1 VRRATVAAWCAAVV
15 VAMSAAVGPGSVAPA
30 GAEVADADPR
40 GVTRAS
46 VTVAGIVTGDATT
59 AGADVGAQARFL
71 RENLRGGVFGRR
83 IVMTGVESDGG
94 AAGANSAAVAKLAG
108 SVFALVPVLTPVLDI
123 AALERL
129 GVPFFGAATSTSWT
143 GSRFGFG
150 YTGAQAVERP
160 VVASPAWGRTLRTL
174 LGTTSGK
181 TAIVAVDAT
190 PLGASLAAQAGASL
204 RATGFRVLDPVTV
217 PAGADPGVTAA
228 TLTATR
234 PDVVLVLTAPAT
246 AASLA
251 ARIGA
256 LGFTGTIGSAG
267 LYDPAN
273 PAIANGVTALT
284 TTAPLEQD
292 TPATRRMIADVKA
305 IRPDQA
311 VTPAVAAG
319 YWSADL
325 FVAALRATGRNLTAS
340 RFLTAANRDF
350 HHEVPATVG
359 PTTWP
364 AMHTTGVPCG
374 ALVQSDGTRY
384 FLAVPYTCGKP
395 VKVSTG
401 TVRR

>member
-1 VRRATVAAWCAAVV
+1 
-15 VAMSAAVGPGSVAPA
+15 MSAAVAPGPVTPA
-30 GAEVADADPR
+30 AAEVADADPR

-71 RENLRGGVFGRR
+71 RANLRGGVFGRH
-83 IVMTGVESDGG
+83 ITITSVESDGG
-94 AAGANSAAVAKLAG
+94 AAATNSAAVTKLAS
-108 SVFALVPVLTPVLDI
+108 SVFALVPVLTPVLDV

-129 GVPFFGAATSTSWT
+129 GVPFFGAATSTAWT
-143 GSRFGFG
+143 GSRTGFGF
-150 YTGAQAVERP
+150 TGAQAVERP
-160 VVASPAWGRTLRTL
+160 VLASPAWGGTLRTL

-181 TAIVAVDAT
+181 AAIVAVDAT

-217 PAGADPGVTAA
+217 PAGADAGATAT
-228 TLTATR
+228 TLTASK
-234 PDVVLVLTAPAT
+234 PDVILVLTAPST

-256 LGFTGTIGSAG
+256 LGFTGTIGSEG

-284 TTAPLEQD
+284 TTAPFEQD
-292 TPATRRMIADVKA
+292 TAANRQMIADVKA
-305 IRPDQA
+305 VKPDQA

-325 FVAALRATGRNLTAS
+325 FVAALRATGRNLTVS
-340 RFLTAANRDF
+340 RFLAAANKGFR
-350 HHEVPATVG
+350 HEVPETVG

-395 VKVSTG
+395 VRVATG
-401 TVRR
+401 TGRR

>member
-1 VRRATVAAWCAAVV
+1 
-15 VAMSAAVGPGSVAPA
+15 MSAVVGPGPTAPA
-30 GAEVADADPR
+30 GAEVAEADPR

-59 AGADVGAQARFL
+59 SGADVGAQARFL

-83 IVMTGVESDGG
+83 IVITGVESDGG
-94 AAGANSAAVAKLAG
+94 AAAANSAAVTKLAG
-108 SVFALVPVLTPVLDI
+108 SVFALVPVLTPVLDV
-123 AALERL
+123 AALERIGL
-129 GVPFFGAATSTSWT
+129 PFFGAATSTAWT

-150 YTGAQAVERP
+150 FTGAQAVERP
-160 VVASPAWGRTLRTL
+160 VLASPAWGRTLRTL
-174 LGTTSGK
+174 LGTTNGK

-190 PLGASLAAQAGASL
+190 PLGTSFAAQAGASL

-217 PAGADPGVTAA
+217 PAGTDPGAIAPTLAA
-228 TLTATR
+228 SK
-234 PDVVLVLTAPAT
+234 PDVILVLTSSAT

-256 LGFTGTIGSAG
+256 LGFTGTIGSQA

-284 TTAPLEQD
+284 TTAPFEQD
-292 TPATRRMIADVKA
+292 TAATRQMIADVKA
-305 IRPDQA
+305 IRPEQP
-311 VTPAVAAG
+311 VTPAVAGG

-325 FVAALRATGRNLTAS
+325 FVAALRATGRNLTVS
-340 RFLTAANRDF
+340 RFLAAANKDF

-364 AMHTTGVPCG
+364 AMHATGVPCG

-395 VKVSTG
+395 VRVSTG
-401 TVRR
+401 KAHR

>member
-1 VRRATVAAWCAAVV
+1 
-15 VAMSAAVGPGSVAPA
+15 MSAAVGPGSVAPA
-30 GAEVADADPR
+30 GAEVAEADPR
-40 GVTRAS
+40 GVTRSS
-46 VTVAGIVTGDATT
+46 VSVAGIVTGDATT
-59 AGADVGAQARFL
+59 AGADVGAQARIS

-94 AAGANSAAVAKLAG
+94 TAAADSAAVAKLAG
-108 SVFALVPVLTPVLDI
+108 SVFALVPVLTPVIDV

-129 GVPFFGAATSTSWT
+129 RMPFFGAATATSWT

-150 YTGAQAVERP
+150 FTGAQAVERP

-190 PLGASLAAQAGASL
+190 SLGTSLAAQAGASL

-217 PAGADPGVTAA
+217 SAGADPGATAT
-228 TLTATR
+228 TLTASK
-234 PDVVLVLTAPAT
+234 PDVILLLTGSAT

-256 LGFTGTIGSAG
+256 LGFTGTIGSDG

-284 TTAPLEQD
+284 TTAPFEQD
-292 TPATRRMIADVKA
+292 TAATRRMIADVKA
-305 IRPDQA
+305 VKPDQP

-325 FVAALRATGRNLTAS
+325 FVAALRATGRNLTVS
-340 RFLTAANRDF
+340 RFLAAANTDF
-350 HHEVPATVG
+350 RHEVPATVG

-374 ALVQSDGTRY
+374 ALVQSDGSRY
-384 FLAVPYTCGKP
+384 LLAVPYTCGKP

-401 TVRR
+401 KGHR